1 MLNPIT
7 GALAPLTRPPPR
19 AYSAKVLATASA
31 HLLAYWKLDETGGS
45 TANDSSG
52 SSRNGA
58 YSGITLNG
66 TTFLDG
72 TPAPTMAGTNNYVNL
87 YSSSFVGA
95 WNGQEFTVSLFCRCP
110 NWTDGTERR
119 VFHLLATGSN
129 LLVFRK
135 SAANNQFE
143 VIYIAGGISRVV
155 TKTSFAPAG
164 FFSVVATASLS
175 ANQFKVY
182 FDGVQ
187 EGSTQTVGTWA
198 GSLDPAQCAIGA
210 RGASATNPWR
220 DSAAHVAVWNT
231 ALTATDAALLA
242 TVP

>member
-19 AYSAKVLATASA
+19 PYSAKVLSTAPA
-31 HLLAYWKLDETGGS
+31 NLLAYWKLDETSGS

-52 SSRNGA
+52 NSRNGT
-58 YSGITLNG
+58 YSGVTLNG

-72 TPAPTMAGTNNYVNL
+72 TPAPTMAGTSNYVNL
-87 YSSSFVGA
+87 YSSSFAGA

-119 VFHLLATGSN
+119 VLHLLATGGN

-135 SAANNQFE
+135 AVANNQFE
-143 VIYIAGGISRVV
+143 VIYIAGSVDRVV
-155 TKTSFAPAG
+155 TQTSFAPGG
-164 FFSVVATASLS
+164 FFSVVVTASLS

-187 EGSTQTVGTWA
+187 AGSTQTVGTWA
-198 GSLDPAQCAIGA
+198 GSLDPAQCAIGG

-231 ALTATDAALLA
+231 PLSAADAALLA
-242 TVP
+242 AVP